1 MTEMPSQTTAL
12 PPTPPPHDISIRR
25 GDKSSYGNG
34 TIADRLVLSERATYE
49 LKNNP
54 QIQAM
59 MLPFGYNG
67 EKITRFGEV
76 QAAAAEAQTT
86 QQIEYGEKTG
96 TYDKFEKRYKI
107 AKIELSSIVKVAKVA
122 LKNDSMLGDKLNLYG
137 KKYGKTND
145 IFAYMDSFYNA
156 ILRERKIIE
165 QLTAYGYNEARIIA
179 CKETY
184 LEARETYNIYNSENA
199 EAMESTRIR
208 DEKMAELNEWMYD
221 YYALSKVAYLQ
232 RNLLSEQ
239 PQNNQ

>member
-1 MTEMPSQTTAL
+1 MTEMPSQTTSL

-25 GDKSSYGNG
+25 GDKNSYGNG